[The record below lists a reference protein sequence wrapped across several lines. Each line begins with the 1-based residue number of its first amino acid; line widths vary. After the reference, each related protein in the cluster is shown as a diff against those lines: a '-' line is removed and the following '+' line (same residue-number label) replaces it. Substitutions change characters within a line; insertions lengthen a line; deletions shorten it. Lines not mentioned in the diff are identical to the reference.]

1 MMNTKTFLLTAAAFA
16 LTASAA
22 QAQVRMLVY
31 PTSGTEATAFNLDD
45 VTKLT
50 FGESQLFVNAA
61 KTQTAFSFEG
71 VRCIK
76 FDGLTDDISPVISNG
91 ETRLKASYANGVIT
105 LAGWQGGETRAE
117 VFSLSG
123 YKQLSIARWNGN
135 SISVEALPKGVY
147 LLRINSFTYKFVK

>member
-1 MMNTKTFLLTAAAFA
+1 MKTFLMTLATLA
-16 LTASAA
+16 LTGSAA

-31 PTSGTEATAFNLDD
+31 PTTSAEATAFSLSD

-50 FGESQLFVNAA
+50 FGESDLFVHAA
-61 KTQTAFSFEG
+61 KSTTTFPLEG

-76 FDGLTDDISPVISNG
+76 FDGLVDAISPVVSNLDA
-91 ETRLKASYANGVIT
+91 RLKASYANGVIT
-105 LAGWQGGETRAE
+105 ISGWQGGETRAE

-123 YKQLSIARWNGN
+123 YKQLSVARWNGN